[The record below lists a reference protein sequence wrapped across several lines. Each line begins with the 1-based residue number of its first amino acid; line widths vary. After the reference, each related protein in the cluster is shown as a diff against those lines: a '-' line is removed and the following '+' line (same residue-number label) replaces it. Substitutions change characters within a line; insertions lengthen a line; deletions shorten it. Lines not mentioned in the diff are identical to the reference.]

1 MSSILLGYELSKRS
15 YEKIKEAVDSVKERA
30 AARPEATVVAARVV
44 GAALVVGT
52 SIALTMPAGSV
63 TNSFES
69 TKTDENSSFPM
80 ALAVM
85 ATALNFAVLPPTSLL
100 LAVASAFAAKA
111 GLSAEDILH
120 PREAVRKSAVIIKD
134 GMDRLAEH
142 VTDVGYA
149 LGGNL
154 G

>member
-30 AARPEATVVAARVV
+30 AARPEATVV
-44 GAALVVGT
+44 AALVVGT

-149 LGGNL
+149 LAGNL